1 LGEREKIKFFYTFLT
16 FKTNKKLIFLHLKLI
31 YLQYIMNVN
40 MDFVDIRLDEF
51 INNIIKCNSIDD
63 ILDKCKTQSIKGFV
77 FERLWDI
84 IIKFGFCPIFSNSK
98 FIHKI
103 GNVNN
108 GKLKTLENLTSLF
121 LY

>member
-1 LGEREKIKFFYTFLT
+1 
-16 FKTNKKLIFLHLKLI
+16 
-31 YLQYIMNVN
+31 
-40 MDFVDIRLDEF
+40 MDFTDIRLDEF

-63 ILDKCKTQSIKGFV
+63 ILDKCKTQSLKGFV

-103 GNVNN
+103 GNVDDCS
-108 GKLKTLENLTSLF
+108 LKNLENLNSYLNNEKVYSGNKEIRINNLF
-121 LY
+121 VLHLLTFKTPIFINNIDKN